1 MEAPLV
7 SIIVPVYN
15 TAAYVETCIQSVFA
29 QSYLPIE
36 LVLVND
42 GSTDGSGEVCQKYA
56 ALPNVHYVE
65 QENLGATAARK
76 RGVEEAHGDWIMF
89 VDSDD
94 TIPKEAVNCFLA
106 ASDGVDLVVGRIFDT
121 VAAYPPLI
129 TREDYLLMMYTKRIS
144 SSPCAKLIKRSLFN
158 EKTLCFH
165 RDVCRWEDW
174 LMNLQ
179 IATDNQKAVK
189 TISASVYH
197 YRTRSDSSSHTY
209 LLSYRELK
217 HLCRLADE
225 IVADEL
231 AASPDFKKAKREN
244 RRKLFR
250 YELLMY
256 AHHLWRFV
264 RPVVRPVGA
273 VAVVMVFYLLRLCPI
288 QKNKVIASV
297 SAGRRYDDNQKY
309 IMDELHQLRPDV
321 DIVWV
326 KDPKYD
332 YKVPDWM
339 RTVKWR
345 SWRWLYEYAT
355 AKIWTNNSM
364 EPDFFVKRKGQLY
377 VETWHGGLGIK
388 KVADDM
394 IGDAAKA
401 GKETLYLKNA
411 SDMADVYISNSDHL
425 STIYRRAF
433 HYHGPIWKCGYP
445 KNDMLVNGH
454 PECGQQARQELG
466 IPADVKVLLYAP
478 TIRQRFTEERQIDM
492 KVYDM
497 DMPRLKTVLTETY
510 GGEWTML
517 IRFHP
522 SLRLYAKGYQ
532 ETHPEVMDV
541 TDYQD
546 MQRLLMAAD
555 VVISDYSSCIF
566 DAALRRIPCFT
577 YATDFEQYKNE
588 EHGVYYEMEELPF
601 PYATNNDELEQNVK
615 TFNLEAYLQKWD
627 AFAVR
632 MGLNE
637 TGHAAKDI
645 AEKMADFLNGKAV
658 NWPNDYK

>member
-15 TAAYVETCIQSVFA
+15 TAAYVETCIQSVLA

-106 ASDGVDLVVGRIFDT
+106 ASDGVDLVVGRIFES

-309 IMDELHQLRPDV
+309 IMDELHQLRPDL

-445 KNDMLVNGH
+445 KNDMLVNGR

-466 IPADVKVLLYAP
+466 IREGVKVLLYAP
-478 TIRQRFTEERQIDM
+478 TIRLRFTEERQIDM

-615 TFNLEAYLQKWD
+615 TFDLEAYLQKWD